1 MIKLELK
8 FKEQVIKKIET
19 ERPEIII
26 GRSPS
31 TDIQIDNL
39 AVSNHHA
46 KLVKQSGTYRI
57 EDLNSTN
64 GTHLNDISIQKANL
78 SLDDI
83 VTIGKHDL
91 QIKSMDETRP
101 AVEDL
106 ADKTI
111 KVSG

>member
-1 MIKLELK
+1 MRPQDQAHLIKIYQIATGYVQLGAFRNCQDL
-8 FKEQVIKKIET
+8 
-19 ERPEIII
+19 
-26 GRSPS
+26 RSKS
-31 TDIQIDNL
+31 AQ
-39 AVSNHHA
+39 SN
-46 KLVKQSGTYRI
+46 VPTT
-57 EDLNSTN
+57 TN

-78 SLDDI
+78 NPSDI

-91 QIKSMDETRP
+91 KITSMDETRP

>member
-1 MIKLELK
+1 MLKIELK
-8 FKEQVIKKIET
+8 FKDKVLKHIET
-19 ERPEIII
+19 DKSEITI
-26 GRSPS
+26 GRAANN
-31 TDIQIDNL
+31 DIQIDNL